1 DINHFHAAGGMGYLM
16 LQLAQSGYLH
26 QNVNTILGKGLEYY
40 FEEPVLENNR
50 FSVIM
55 KTGSGTGVS
64 EQMPAT
70 FEEKQLTW
78 KGISDRSLDDSVLRP
93 ASEPFSKTGGLKL
106 LTGNLGR
113 AVIKVSA
120 VKEEHQI
127 IEAPAVVFDS
137 QNEFQ
142 QSFDKGELEKDLV
155 AVIRFQGPRM
165 NGMPELHKLTPL
177 LGVLQDKGFK
187 VAIVTDGRMSG
198 ASGKVPAAIHLV
210 PEASDGGLIAK
221 VKNGDLIRVDAKQGT
236 VELLIATTE
245 LDKREAKTLA
255 LKENTFGTGREIFKV
270 FRQSVTGA
278 EQGASIL

>member
-1 DINHFHAAGGMGYLM
+1 
-16 LQLAQSGYLH
+16 
-26 QNVNTILGKGLEYY
+26 
-40 FEEPVLENNR
+40 
-50 FSVIM
+50 
-55 KTGSGTGVS
+55 
-64 EQMPAT
+64 
-70 FEEKQLTW
+70 
-78 KGISDRSLDDSVLRP
+78 
-93 ASEPFSKTGGLKL
+93 L